1 MKRFLTGAAPFASG
15 VLFGSGLLL
24 SGMTRPEKV
33 IGFLDW
39 FGAWDAS
46 LLLVMAGAVA
56 VHAIAYRLT
65 RALPSPLLMGKWSLP
80 RRRPIDFRLV
90 LGAAT
95 FGVGW
100 GLSGYCPGPAVVSLG
115 AASSGVL
122 VFTLAMLLGMRG
134 AAQLE
139 RASRVRERTDA
150 TQRVE
155 RGLASDG

>member
-1 MKRFLTGAAPFASG
+1 MKRFLTGAAPFVAG

-33 IGFLDW
+33 LGFLDW

-46 LLLVMAGAVA
+46 LLLVMAGAVG
-56 VHAIAYRLT
+56 VHAMAYRLISG
-65 RALPSPLLMGKWSLP
+65 RSSPLLARQWSLP
-80 RRRPIDFRLV
+80 PRRAIDLRLL

-100 GLSGYCPGPAVVSLG
+100 GLSGYCPGPAIVSL
-115 AASSGVL
+115 AEASSGVL
-122 VFTLAMLLGMRG
+122 VFTLATLLGMLS

-139 RASRVRERTDA
+139 RRDASNTSSRASRDERA
-150 TQRVE
+150 
-155 RGLASDG
+155 LPSDG